1 MNLKE
6 LLHERQELE
15 TERAALYASIEPQ
28 AEAITKQILNIN
40 DQIEAL
46 ISPVVKQ
53 RRDAEGKPYGMINI
67 EAFQGVKIKHDQP
80 KRVKWDEAKLA
91 SIVEQIKAGNADPS
105 EYVKI
110 SYKVEERKYSAWP
123 KHIRDIF
130 EPARTTELGAV
141 KVSFEILEQE
151 EQTLPDNVVPL
162 QARG

>member
-1 MNLKE
+1 MNLKA
-6 LLHERQELE
+6 LLQKKDSLVKEKVTLCA
-15 TERAALYASIEPQ
+15 TIEPQ
-28 AEAITKQILNIN
+28 IQNLDKQINNIE